1 MDEQMQELEQEGEV
15 RQGPEDGREA
25 QAETPPGREAEEAG
39 ELFPLKYM
47 DGIHRVSREEMTALA
62 QKGMDYDRI
71 RAQRDQLRRM
81 QSQWEAQGARPEER
95 APARTRPPRGGTP
108 DGAGQGTALP
118 GSPRGEDAGG
128 QARRRE
134 IQAFLEAFPNVTGE
148 QIPQEVW
155 RQVRGGT
162 PLPLAYSLYENRRL
176 TNELSALRQNQR
188 NSRTAVGGPGRGGTG
203 TGDLLSRWW
212 SED

>member
-1 MDEQMQELEQEGEV
+1 M
-15 RQGPEDGREA
+15 
-25 QAETPPGREAEEAG
+25 
-39 ELFPLKYM
+39 
-47 DGIHRVSREEMTALA
+47 
-62 QKGMDYDRI
+62 
-71 RAQRDQLRRM
+71 
-81 QSQWEAQGARPEER
+81 
-95 APARTRPPRGGTP
+95 
-108 DGAGQGTALP
+108 
-118 GSPRGEDAGG
+118 
-128 QARRRE
+128 
-134 IQAFLEAFPNVTGE
+134 TGE

-203 TGDLLSRWW
+203 AGDLLSRWW

>member
-81 QSQWEAQGARPEER
+81 QSQWEAQGARP
-95 APARTRPPRGGTP
+95 PWQTDKSRPGS
-108 DGAGQGTALP
+108 GTACCW
-118 GSPRGEDAGG
+118 SPCCFSASC
-128 QARRRE
+128 
-134 IQAFLEAFPNVTGE
+134 
-148 QIPQEVW
+148 W
-155 RQVRGGT
+155 RFI
-162 PLPLAYSLYENRRL
+162 
-176 TNELSALRQNQR
+176 
-188 NSRTAVGGPGRGGTG
+188 
-203 TGDLLSRWW
+203 
-212 SED
+212 